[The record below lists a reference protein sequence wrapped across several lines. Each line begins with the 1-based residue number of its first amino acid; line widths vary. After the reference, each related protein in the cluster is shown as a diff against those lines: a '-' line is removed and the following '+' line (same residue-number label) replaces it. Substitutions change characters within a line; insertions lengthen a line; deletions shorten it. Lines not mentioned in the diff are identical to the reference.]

1 MTLPAVYLL
10 EPFATKDF
18 KTARIYTLHSTP
30 LSLDLN
36 SSNMARTGFI
46 HHIGTFFLF
55 AATILLIITDISAP
69 VVSDISLLKVEL
81 GRNERSNLFSNNNRF
96 PSITFGTFGYCLK
109 DFTAGGS
116 KACSDSHIGY
126 DPVAVVERNVG
137 DTSFS
142 DYAHDTARALTKV
155 MVLHPIATGLA
166 FISFVLALGAGFVG
180 SFLAALGAFITFL
193 VTAVVL
199 ITDFVSFSIVK
210 SAVNDSNDRVVAS
223 YGAASWTT
231 LVAAILCLFASVI
244 LLFTCC
250 SARIH
255 RRRESRYHES
265 KVSSSSPTHRR
276 WF

>member
-1 MTLPAVYLL
+1 MAV
-10 EPFATKDF
+10 
-18 KTARIYTLHSTP
+18 
-30 LSLDLN
+30 
-36 SSNMARTGFI
+36 TGFF
-46 HHIGTFFLF
+46 HHFGTFFLF

-69 VVSDISLLKVEL
+69 VVSGISLLEINVGTSQGSTL
-81 GRNERSNLFSNNNRF
+81 FNDNDDRS
-96 PSITFGTFGYCLK
+96 PSITFGTFGYCAR
-109 DFTAGGS
+109 DFTSSSSTSCS
-116 KACSDSHIGY
+116 KSHIGY

-142 DYAHDTARALTKV
+142 DYAHDTSRALTKV
-155 MVLHPIATGLA
+155 MILHPVATGLA

-193 VTAVVL
+193 VTAVVV
-199 ITDFVSFSIVK
+199 ITDFVAFSIVK
-210 SAVNDSNDRVVAS
+210 HAVNNSSADVSAS

-231 LVAAILCLFASVI
+231 LVAAILCLLASII

-255 RRRESRYHES
+255 RRRESRYRDS
-265 KVSSSSPTHRR
+265 KLSTTSSPARRRR

>member
-1 MTLPAVYLL
+1 
-10 EPFATKDF
+10 
-18 KTARIYTLHSTP
+18 
-30 LSLDLN
+30 
-36 SSNMARTGFI
+36 MARTGFI

-55 AATILLIITDISAP
+55 AATVLLIITDISAP

-81 GRNERSNLFSNNNRF
+81 GRNERSDLFSDDDDRF

-109 DFTAGGS
+109 DFTAEGS
-116 KACSDSHIGY
+116 KDCTDSHIGY
-126 DPVAVVERNVG
+126 DPVAVIERNVG

-166 FISFVLALGAGFVG
+166 FISFVLAIGAGFVG
-180 SFLAALGAFITFL
+180 SFLSALGAFITFL

-223 YGAASWTT
+223 YGSASWTT

-255 RRRESRYHES
+255 RRREARYHES
-265 KVSSSSPTHRR
+265 KVAASSPARRRR